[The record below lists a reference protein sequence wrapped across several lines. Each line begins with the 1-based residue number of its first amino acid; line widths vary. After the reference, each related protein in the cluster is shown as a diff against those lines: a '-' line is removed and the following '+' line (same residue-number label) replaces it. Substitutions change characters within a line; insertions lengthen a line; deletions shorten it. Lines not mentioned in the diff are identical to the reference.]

1 MPTGFRSKPTTMNTE
16 NFISYAQNG
25 EDIMLHRAFKDIQ
38 RGFYIDV
45 GAQDPVVDSVTKA
58 FYERGWR
65 GINIEPVAHW
75 YKRLVADRPHD
86 INLQVA
92 ASDSAGSLRLFEVEG
107 TGLST
112 CNAEFAR
119 RHREQGLLVTDH
131 TVACVTL
138 DGICSEHQIDLVH
151 FLKMDCEG
159 AELQALRG
167 MSFTKIRPWV
177 VLVEATEPNSTEPTW
192 QEWEPILTGKE
203 YVHVYSD
210 GLNRFYIAREHVE
223 LQRSFETP
231 PNALDGAVRE
241 IDVRR
246 EKHIARLTAELEQS
260 RSAERA
266 GRLQSER
273 DELRMVLATRDA
285 HITNV
290 EGERDELR
298 MVLATRDAHITNVES
313 ERDLLRTA
321 IAEQDAQIEGIK
333 AQHLLLRTQA
343 GRREAEL
350 ATLRASGEQLQGM
363 LWASDQALQDT
374 RRAREEERARAELK
388 LAGAND
394 LCRQWEAEVG
404 SMHASRSWRITAPL
418 RTAGNATRRLKRV
431 ILRAAFI
438 VFRPL
443 ARLAK
448 PVLRGAAK
456 SRLARSAVTGSLG
469 KHSRFTETARLFLF
483 GAPSAETQVSPR
495 NHGDLRADAGHTSG
509 DQEKREGS
517 PGMTDSLDAL
527 SERWRKAKQLLEEI
541 RLGGSEGDKDAHRS

>member
-1 MPTGFRSKPTTMNTE
+1 MNTE

-75 YKRLVADRPHD
+75 YKRLVEDRPHD

-92 ASDSAGSLRLFEVEG
+92 ASDGAGNLRLFEVEG

-119 RHREQGLLVTDH
+119 RHRERGLLVTDH
-131 TVACVTL
+131 SVACMTL
-138 DGICSEHQIDLVH
+138 DRICSEHQIDLVH
-151 FLKMDCEG
+151 FLKVDCEG
-159 AELQALRG
+159 AELQALKG

-210 GLNRFYIAREHVE
+210 GLNRFYVAREHAD

-231 PNALDGAVRE
+231 PNALDWAVRE

-246 EKHIARLTAELEQS
+246 EKHIARLTAELEQC
-260 RSAERA
+260 RSAERV
-266 GRLQSER
+266 GRLENER
-273 DELRMVLATRDA
+273 DELRTALATRDA

-290 EGERDELR
+290 EGERD
-298 MVLATRDAHITNVES
+298 
-313 ERDLLRTA
+313 LLHTVV
-321 IAEQDAQIEGIK
+321 AEQDAQIQGIK
-333 AQHLLLRTQA
+333 AQYLLLRTQA
-343 GRREAEL
+343 DRREAEL
-350 ATLRASGEQLQGM
+350 ATLRASGEELQGM
-363 LWASDQALQDT
+363 LRASDQALQDT
-374 RRAREEERARAELK
+374 RRAREREHARAELE
-388 LAGAND
+388 LAGARD
-394 LCRQWEAEVG
+394 RCRQWEAEVG
-404 SMHASRSWRITAPL
+404 SVRASRSWRITAPL
-418 RTAGNATRRLKRV
+418 RTAGNAARRLKRV
-431 ILRAAFI
+431 ILRAGFI
-438 VFRPL
+438 VLRPL

-448 PVLRGAAK
+448 PALRGMAR

-483 GAPSAETQVSPR
+483 GTPPAATQVSMR

-509 DQEKREGS
+509 DQEEREGS
-517 PGMTDSLDAL
+517 TGITDSLDAL
-527 SERWRKAKQLLEEI
+527 SERGRKAKRLLEEV
-541 RLGGSEGDKDAHRS
+541 RLGGSEGDKDAHRF